1 MQEDEQYVQEEETQ
15 EAFEPQAYGEAEP
28 EEPASRWQF
37 SLHRRTGANDV
48 ISTNLTINLICTL
61 CAMSGLLGVFFAFAD
76 KRSQAVRRY
85 AIQSIALLFV
95 YAIGATLCFVLGAVL
110 GVIPLLGG
118 VLKAACSLVWM
129 ALTVLD
135 LAARVKMMLHA
146 YAGEAYVLPVIGEQA
161 RSFE

>member
-1 MQEDEQYVQEEETQ
+1 MREDEQYVPEEDAQ
-15 EAFEPQAYGEAEP
+15 EAFEPQENREEAP
-28 EEPASRWQF
+28 EEPA
-37 SLHRRTGANDV
+37 LHWRPKPYLRGGASGV

-61 CAMSGLLGVFFAFAD
+61 CAIGGLLGLFFYFAD

-85 AIQSIALLFV
+85 AVQSIALLFV

-118 VLKAACSLVWM
+118 VLKAACNLAWL

-135 LAARVKMMLHA
+135 LVARVKMMLHA